1 MEAHVA
7 FTTDQDTLLRFV
19 KLFEPTA
26 MDGNPKGTVIHA
38 SWEEDAG
45 LACLKAP
52 FMELRKISPKKGITM
67 QVIRDALDKYVA
79 GMNEAPSEAVRA
91 TYGHVVEEPEKLI
104 AVVGNTEVACVPC
117 IACTKLILGNGRVV
131 QKEGWT

>member
-1 MEAHVA
+1 
-7 FTTDQDTLLRFV
+7 
-19 KLFEPTA
+19 
-26 MDGNPKGTVIHA
+26 
-38 SWEEDAG
+38 
-45 LACLKAP
+45 
-52 FMELRKISPKKGITM
+52 LRKISPKKGITM

-117 IACTKLILGNGRVV
+117 IACTKLILSNGRVV